1 MWGFTFSRLARCR
14 GGRQRGSNQQD
25 KPGFPRKKSI
35 IRGTMGGFVRQNRE
49 DWMRLHTRWS
59 GLVCA
64 ACLVL
69 LIVIRYCCIEVL
81 LKVIVLPASYHQ
93 KVLASKKK
101 SSVWLSWEYWVK
113 PNIFKES
120 PSHVNKFVIS
130 VSQHVMISWNKLVED
145 GWQMLFKC
153 GSGLSILVTGQQG
166 IAVEWTQH

>member
-1 MWGFTFSRLARCR
+1 
-14 GGRQRGSNQQD
+14 
-25 KPGFPRKKSI
+25 
-35 IRGTMGGFVRQNRE
+35 MGGFVRQNRE

-101 SSVWLSWEYWVK
+101 VFCVTELRILSKAKY
-113 PNIFKES
+113 
-120 PSHVNKFVIS
+120 
-130 VSQHVMISWNKLVED
+130 L
-145 GWQMLFKC
+145 
-153 GSGLSILVTGQQG
+153 
-166 IAVEWTQH
+166 